1 MHYALGIF
9 EMNTIITRK
18 LMMYVSRDLQYVKHS
33 LFFPSGKRNPSP
45 RINPGGRA
53 KWINF
58 TILNRLTFSTLTGGG
73 NQLRES

>member
-1 MHYALGIF
+1 MQYASGIF
-9 EMNTIITRK
+9 EMNTIISRK
-18 LMMYVSRDLQYVKHS
+18 LMMYVSRDLQYVKYS
-33 LFFPSGKRNPSP
+33 FPSGKRNPSP

-58 TILNRLTFSTLTGGG
+58 TILNRLTFSTLAGGG